1 MIDRTKL
8 KSISEIKNE
17 EVKQLANEAEN
28 YLLSHSWCSKIET
41 GYHAFSIAGV
51 IGIFLFDIIPSKP
64 EIDETLWVVTGDLP
78 PAYLVIDDA
87 DSWQEALYGY
97 VHEMNRWI
105 AAVREGIGLDDTI
118 PVDAEPT
125 IEHAKM
131 LEGRLKFLQKNLI
144 NAAPDSIKS
153 DS

>member
-8 KSISEIKNE
+8 KLVFEIENE
-17 EVKQLANEAEN
+17 EVKQLYIDARNF
-28 YLLSHSWCSKIET
+28 LLSHSWCSKIES

-51 IGIFLFDIIPSKP
+51 IGIFLFDIIPYKP
-64 EIDETLWVVTGDLP
+64 EIDRTLWVVTGDLP

-97 VHEMNRWI
+97 VYEMNRWI
-105 AAVREGIGLDDTI
+105 AAVRGGIGLDDTI
-118 PVDAEPT
+118 PVEAEPT
-125 IEHAKM
+125 IEHAMM